1 MTGSLSAAEIE
12 SLLQQQFIG
21 RIGCH
26 ADGKTYV
33 VPISYA
39 YDGLAIYSLAG
50 EGQKIDMMRKNP
62 AVCFQVDN
70 TNSLD
75 NWQSVVAWGDFE
87 ELQDPADRN
96 AALQLLN
103 NRKLPQ
109 VISERMQLTNQ
120 WPFIPDNF
128 DNIKGIVFRIRLTS
142 KTGRFEK
149 SAEGTYYAS

>member
-1 MTGSLSAAEIE
+1 MTGSLSAPEIE

-39 YDGLAIYSLAG
+39 YDGTSIYSLAG
-50 EGQKIDMMRKNP
+50 EGQKIEMMRKNP

-87 ELQDPADRN
+87 ELHDPLDRN

-109 VISERMQLTNQ
+109 VISERMHLTNQ

-128 DNIKGIVFRIRLTS
+128 DTVGGIVFRIRLSS

-149 SAEGTYYAS
+149 SAEGTYYAT